1 LRLSLYSDEYSESR
15 CNIEV
20 LDMAQTSRR
29 VFLALLAGLL
39 LTATVPAQAKDLLV
53 FAAASLKNA
62 AEDIGKAY
70 EASGAGKVT
79 YSFAASS
86 DLAKQIENGAPAAIF
101 ISADTKWM
109 DYLAERKAIVADSR
123 RDLLGNRLVLIAPAD
138 SMLTLDLAAGAPLA
152 QSLGDGKLTMADP
165 DSVPAGRY
173 GKAALESLQLWSSVE
188 PAVVRAKDVRA
199 TLAFVERGEAAAG
212 IVYAT
217 DAMVSKKVRIVEEF
231 PESSH
236 PKIVYPVALI
246 AGQDDAAAH
255 AFYDYLVG
263 PKARG
268 VFLDYGFSIIGAGAA
283 TN

>member
-1 LRLSLYSDEYSESR
+1 
-15 CNIEV
+15 
-20 LDMAQTSRR
+20 MTQTSRR
-29 VFLALLAGLL
+29 VLLALLTCLVLAMAG
-39 LTATVPAQAKDLLV
+39 PAQAKDLLV

-70 EASGAGKVT
+70 EASGGGKVN

-86 DLAKQIENGAPAAIF
+86 DLAKQIENGAPAGIY

-109 DYLAERKAIVADSR
+109 DYLTERKLIAADSR

-138 SMLTLDLAAGAPLA
+138 STLAIKLAAGAPLA
-152 QSLGDGKLTMADP
+152 QALGDGKLAMADP

-199 TLAFVERGEAAAG
+199 TLTFVERGEAAAG

-217 DAMVSKKVRIVEEF
+217 DAMVSKKVRIVDEF
-231 PESSH
+231 PASSH
-236 PKIVYPVALI
+236 PKIVYPIALI

>member
-1 LRLSLYSDEYSESR
+1 
-15 CNIEV
+15 
-20 LDMAQTSRR
+20 MTQTSRR
-29 VFLALLAGLL
+29 LLLALLACLV
-39 LTATVPAQAKDLLV
+39 LTVASPVQAKDLLV

-109 DYLAERKAIVADSR
+109 DYLAERKLIVADSR
-123 RDLLGNRLVLIAPAD
+123 HDLLSNRLVLIAPAD
-138 SMLTLDLAAGAPLA
+138 SNLTVKMAADAPLA
-152 QSLGDGKLTMADP
+152 QSLGDGKLAMADP

-173 GKAALESLQLWSSVE
+173 GKAALESLKLWSSLE
-188 PAVVRAKDVRA
+188 PSVVRAKDVRA

-212 IVYAT
+212 VVYAT
-217 DAMVSKKVRIVEEF
+217 DAMVSKKVRIVDEF

-236 PKIVYPVALI
+236 PKIVYPIALI
-246 AGQDDAAAH
+246 AGKDDATAH

-263 PKARG
+263 PKARS

>member
-1 LRLSLYSDEYSESR
+1 
-15 CNIEV
+15 
-20 LDMAQTSRR
+20 MAQTSRR
-29 VFLALLAGLL
+29 VFLAVLAGLGL
-39 LTATVPAQAKDLLV
+39 AMAGPAQGKDLLV

-86 DLAKQIENGAPAAIF
+86 DLAKQIENGAPAAIY

-109 DYLAERKAIVADSR
+109 DYLAERKLIVADSR

-138 SMLTLDLAAGAPLA
+138 SSLVLKLAAGAPLA
-152 QSLGDGKLTMADP
+152 QSLGDGKLAMADP

-173 GKAALESLQLWSSVE
+173 GKAALEALNLWSSVE

-199 TLAFVERGEAAAG
+199 ALAFVQRGEAAAG

-217 DAMVSKKVRIVEEF
+217 DAMVAKSVRIVDAF
-231 PESSH
+231 PASSH
-236 PKIVYPVALI
+236 PRIVYPIALV
-246 AGQDDAAAH
+246 AGQDDAAAR
-255 AFYDYLVG
+255 AFYDFLVG
-263 PKARG
+263 PKARD
-268 VFLDYGFSIIGAGAA
+268 VFQDYGFSIIGASAA

>member
-1 LRLSLYSDEYSESR
+1 
-15 CNIEV
+15 
-20 LDMAQTSRR
+20 MAQTFRR
-29 VFLALLAGLL
+29 VFLTVLAGLVL
-39 LTATVPAQAKDLLV
+39 AMAGPAQAKDLLV

-70 EASGAGKVT
+70 EASGAGKVAF
-79 YSFAASS
+79 SFAASS
-86 DLAKQIENGAPAAIF
+86 DLAKQIENGAPAAIY

-109 DYLAERKAIVADSR
+109 DYLAERKLIVADSR

-138 SMLTLDLAAGAPLA
+138 SMLTIDLAAGAPLA
-152 QSLGDGKLTMADP
+152 QSLGDGKLAMADP

-173 GKAALESLQLWSSVE
+173 GKAALEALNLWSSVQ

-199 TLAFVERGEAAAG
+199 ALAFVQRGEAAAG

-217 DAMVSKKVRIVEEF
+217 DALLSKKVRIVDEF

-236 PKIVYPVALI
+236 PKIVYPIALI
-246 AGQDDAAAH
+246 AGQDDAAAR

-268 VFLDYGFSIIGAGAA
+268 VFQDYGFSVIGASAA